1 MIIFT
6 DIINVIISDTILTSA
21 KIGCTL
27 LLPSLLTGSECIVS
41 SPVYPNLWTG
51 KEENNRTTR
60 YGRHNTQMMDF
71 DQMDK
76 ITDFVLGLI
85 GSVFKTKTLEKSEY
99 KFVPQTIVPLNFIR
113 FILLCVTLLY

>member
-1 MIIFT
+1 
-6 DIINVIISDTILTSA
+6 
-21 KIGCTL
+21 
-27 LLPSLLTGSECIVS
+27 
-41 SPVYPNLWTG
+41 
-51 KEENNRTTR
+51 
-60 YGRHNTQMMDF
+60 MMDF

>member
-1 MIIFT
+1 
-6 DIINVIISDTILTSA
+6 
-21 KIGCTL
+21 
-27 LLPSLLTGSECIVS
+27 
-41 SPVYPNLWTG
+41 
-51 KEENNRTTR
+51 
-60 YGRHNTQMMDF
+60 MMDF

-113 FILLCVTLLY
+113 FILLCVTLLYWIHRNS